1 MLLMKAKEIKKSVG
15 ARELLN
21 IKGLYLYKGD
31 RVGLVGNNGAGKSTL
46 LRILAGEG
54 KADLATVETY
64 GSVAYVPQLEN
75 ENEAVAGELASKWHV
90 PDGSVQTMS
99 GGEQTRKKIAAA
111 LASDPHIFIA
121 DEPTSHLDIDG
132 IKQLEKELTAFN
144 GAVLLT
150 SHDKVLVNKV
160 CTTIWELEDG
170 CLTVYEGNY
179 DHYLKQK
186 QANKQKVHKEYEAFV
201 QEKNRLEQAAKQIQA
216 KSAKIKKAPSRMGNS
231 EARLHKR
238 SSGVQKAKLNRAAEA
253 MRTRI
258 EQLEVKEKPKE
269 VEPIRFDM
277 AQFPTLHSKRAVQF
291 QGCPVQI
298 GANILKANVHG
309 EVPTGSRLAII
320 GPNGSGKTTLA
331 RQIVDRSG
339 GLHVAAPAKVGFFQ
353 QQQENLHEGKTVLE
367 NMIEDSPYTQT
378 FIRTVLSR
386 LAFSR
391 DEVDKKAA
399 VLSGGERVRASLA
412 KVFLSNCNVL
422 VLDEPTNYLDI
433 ATKDSLLEVLKAY
446 PGTICFVTHER
457 ALIDDLATHIL
468 SFADEEPTV
477 TMVAPDAEEHKR
489 DGAEEVKA
497 ALLAVELKLSET
509 LGRLSTAVD
518 EHEKQELDQ
527 TFQQLLAEKK
537 RLLQ

>member
-1 MLLMKAKEIKKSVG
+1 
-15 ARELLN
+15 
-21 IKGLYLYKGD
+21 
-31 RVGLVGNNGAGKSTL
+31 
-46 LRILAGEG
+46 
-54 KADLATVETY
+54 
-64 GSVAYVPQLEN
+64 
-75 ENEAVAGELASKWHV
+75 
-90 PDGSVQTMS
+90 
-99 GGEQTRKKIAAA
+99 
-111 LASDPHIFIA
+111 
-121 DEPTSHLDIDG
+121 
-132 IKQLEKELTAFN
+132 
-144 GAVLLT
+144 
-150 SHDKVLVNKV
+150 
-160 CTTIWELEDG
+160 
-170 CLTVYEGNY
+170 
-179 DHYLKQK
+179 
-186 QANKQKVHKEYEAFV
+186 
-201 QEKNRLEQAAKQIQA
+201 
-216 KSAKIKKAPSRMGNS
+216 
-231 EARLHKR
+231 
-238 SSGVQKAKLNRAAEA
+238 
-253 MRTRI
+253 
-258 EQLEVKEKPKE
+258 
-269 VEPIRFDM
+269 
-277 AQFPTLHSKRAVQF
+277 
-291 QGCPVQI
+291 
-298 GANILKANVHG
+298 
-309 EVPTGSRLAII
+309 
-320 GPNGSGKTTLA
+320 
-331 RQIVDRSG
+331 
-339 GLHVAAPAKVGFFQ
+339 
-353 QQQENLHEGKTVLE
+353 
-367 NMIEDSPYTQT
+367 MIEDSPYTQT

-527 TFQQLLAEKK
+527 TFQQLLAEKR